1 MSAARTPVGSFRGTL
16 ASVQATALG
25 SIAIKGAIERAG
37 IPADAV
43 QEVFFGHV
51 LQGST
56 GQAPAR
62 QAALNAGCH
71 KSTPC
76 TTVNKVCASGAKAIM
91 LAAQSIKLGD
101 NDVVVAGGMESM
113 SNAPYY
119 LARGETPYGGV
130 NLVDGIVNDGL
141 FDSFNKMHMGLCAEN
156 TATKYKISREAQDA
170 FARLSYERS
179 AAAVASGALAK
190 EIVPVVIP
198 GKRGAPDVT
207 VSEDEEYKKV
217 NFDKFSKLATVFKRE
232 GGTVTA
238 ANAST
243 LNDGASALVLMSEA
257 AVKKYGVAPLAKIVA
272 YADAATDPIDFTVAP
287 ALALPK
293 LLAKGGITKDQVALY
308 EINEAFSVVALA
320 NIQELGLDPSK
331 VNVNG
336 GGVSLG
342 HPIGM
347 SGARIV
353 GALVHQLKPGEFGA
367 AAVCNGGGG
376 ASSVLV
382 EKL

>member
-1 MSAARTPVGSFRGTL
+1 M
-16 ASVQATALG
+16 
-25 SIAIKGAIERAG
+25 
-37 IPADAV
+37 
-43 QEVFFGHV
+43 
-51 LQGST
+51 
-56 GQAPAR
+56 
-62 QAALNAGCH
+62 
-71 KSTPC
+71 
-76 TTVNKVCASGAKAIM
+76 
-91 LAAQSIKLGD
+91 
-101 NDVVVAGGMESM
+101 
-113 SNAPYY
+113 
-119 LARGETPYGGV
+119 
-130 NLVDGIVNDGL
+130 
-141 FDSFNKMHMGLCAEN
+141 
-156 TATKYKISREAQDA
+156 
-170 FARLSYERS
+170 
-179 AAAVASGALAK
+179 ASGALAK

-217 NFDKFSKLATVFKRE
+217 NFEKFSKLATVFKRE

-257 AVKKYGVAPLAKIVA
+257 AVKKHGVTPLAKIVA

-293 LLAKGGITKDQVALY
+293 LLERGGITKDQVALF

-320 NIQELGLDPSK
+320 NIQELGLDPAK

-353 GALVHQLKPGEFGA
+353 GTLVHQLKPGEYGA

-382 EKL
+382 QKL